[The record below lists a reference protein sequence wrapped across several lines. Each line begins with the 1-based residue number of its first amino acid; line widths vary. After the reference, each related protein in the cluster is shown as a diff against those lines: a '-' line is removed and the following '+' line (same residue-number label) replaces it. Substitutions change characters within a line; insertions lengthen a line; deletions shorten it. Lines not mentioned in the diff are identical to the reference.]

1 MDNSEGIKQP
11 NECLKDGSSNE
22 HISIHFFI
30 YQPNLTKSQKEK
42 DKEKNTLQNVKCL
55 IINKRALYYLGL
67 VIITS
72 PIFNTK
78 KAQLSL

>member
-30 YQPNLTKSQKEK
+30 YQPNLTKSLISKTHEFLPNSWVIFIDHIYK
-42 DKEKNTLQNVKCL
+42 DEDV
-55 IINKRALYYLGL
+55 YYQRQEYF
-67 VIITS
+67 VV
-72 PIFNTK
+72 
-78 KAQLSL
+78 AA

>member
-30 YQPNLTKSQKEK
+30 YQPNLTKSQKK
-42 DKEKNTLQNVKCL
+42 SKANVSENYFPDTYLALATVNLLLSKT
-55 IINKRALYYLGL
+55 INGE
-67 VIITS
+67 
-72 PIFNTK
+72 
-78 KAQLSL
+78 